1 MMPNNV
7 KVIFFDFYGVIR
19 ADGLLKYLYKLGLTY
34 SGEIRTAD
42 EARTAGQITREQYF
56 DRLSAETGDSSEY
69 ILKFMEEAGVLDQ
82 EVLDVVARLRKNGYT
97 ATILSNCTAHTLE
110 YIKKH
115 RIDSY
120 FDDMVLSYELGI
132 NKPDL
137 RIYKLALEK
146 LGITADQAIFIDDK
160 AENTDDAEKIGIK
173 SILFTSA
180 ADLLVELRKLGV
192 KI

>member
-1 MMPNNV
+1 
-7 KVIFFDFYGVIR
+7 
-19 ADGLLKYLYKLGLTY
+19 
-34 SGEIRTAD
+34 
-42 EARTAGQITREQYF
+42 
-56 DRLSAETGDSSEY
+56 
-69 ILKFMEEAGVLDQ
+69 MEDAGVLDQ
-82 EVLDVVARLRKNGYT
+82 EVLDVVARLRQNGYM
-97 ATILSNCTAHTLE
+97 AAILSNCTAHTLE

-137 RIYKLALEK
+137 RIYKLALKK
-146 LGITADQAIFIDDK
+146 LGITADEAIFIDDK
-160 AENTDDAEKIGIK
+160 VENTDDAEKIGIK

-180 ADLLVELRKLGV
+180 EELVVELRKLGV